1 MTPTAL
7 RTAELGATRLKITRV
22 GFGAWAIGGGGY
34 EGGWGPQD
42 DEDSIALGPVPPELM
57 ALWIDVVGIMGAD
70 ALESFVTRTRRSWSS
85 AATR

>member
-1 MTPTAL
+1 M
-7 RTAELGATRLKITRV
+7 
-22 GFGAWAIGGGGY
+22 
-34 EGGWGPQD
+34 D

-85 AATR
+85 AELEPLEAAVAARRRVCE